1 MVAEEGLKI
10 GVRLIITVAF
20 ILLGIVCIKMSWNM
34 ISSKVSNAAGFA
46 ATSDNSLAKSL
57 TNRTSKGSSVINL
70 VDEYYRNV
78 PVLLVTGETYNTQ
91 EKFTYDL
98 DSVHDSSN
106 AAYINPLLD
115 YRVDVGF
122 NQDNDVGWVRIVQSD
137 LVGKADLPTVQNTI
151 SSYNDLQS
159 KFKLQKTLIE
169 DQYALYQKHK

>member
-1 MVAEEGLKI
+1 MPIVEYVA
-10 GVRLIITVAF
+10 
-20 ILLGIVCIKMSWNM
+20 
-34 ISSKVSNAAGFA
+34 SSKLPKVKLNEIKANAEIPLQIEYQ
-46 ATSDNSLAKSL
+46 SSEEYKDSLYPRNYIPLLPQILEPEQKKIKKTAHGVDIIK
-57 TNRTSKGSSVINL
+57 NL
-70 VDEYYRNV
+70 VGNFIEI
-78 PVLLVTGETYNTQ
+78 YNTQ

-137 LVGKADLPTVQNTI
+137 LVGKLDLPTVQNTI

-159 KFKLQKTLIE
+159 KFKLQKNLIE
-169 DQYALYQKHK
+169 DQYALYQKHR